1 MRALPFLALTA
12 GLLWPGASSAQQG
25 SAGEPQT
32 QAPPEVQDPQLVFE
46 REVFSYPTFRRRNPF
61 APLLSDAAG
70 PRFESMRLELVLYTA
85 DPRTSLALLSVGRL
99 VGLAGEAGDAG
110 GMTAR
115 LRVGERWG
123 NVRVLE
129 IRPNQI
135 IVEIEEFGLT
145 EQRTMDL
152 PARGQGGSR

>member
-12 GLLWPGASSAQQG
+12 GLLLPGALSAQQG
-25 SAGEPQT
+25 GAGEAQT
-32 QAPPEVQDPQLVFE
+32 QAPPEVTDPQLVFE

-61 APLLSDAAG
+61 AALLSYAAG

-85 DPRTSLALLSVGRL
+85 DRRTSLALLSAGRPAS
-99 VGLAGEAGDAG
+99 VEGDAAAEG
-110 GMTAR
+110 GITAR
-115 LRVGERWG
+115 LRVGQRWG

-152 PARGQGGSR
+152 PVRGQGGSR